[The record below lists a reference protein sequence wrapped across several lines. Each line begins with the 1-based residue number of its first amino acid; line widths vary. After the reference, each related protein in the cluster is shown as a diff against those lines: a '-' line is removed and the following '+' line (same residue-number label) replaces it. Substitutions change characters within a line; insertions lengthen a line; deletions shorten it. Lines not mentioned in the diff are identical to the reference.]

1 MSRQDKRSLKG
12 SRSWC
17 AVAFIALV
25 AVGCSGSSASD
36 STSPTVLA
44 RPSSP
49 AKVTIAAPTNGEVI
63 HGNSVH
69 VAIELADAKVVRATT
84 TNIVPDEGH
93 LHLSLDDRLV
103 SMNFRLDSEISKVKP
118 GLHILQ
124 VEFVA
129 SDHLPFDPRVIAQV
143 TFEVKP

>member
-1 MSRQDKRSLKG
+1 MGRRDTRSPTG
-12 SRSWC
+12 SRAWY
-17 AVAFIALV
+17 AIAFVALV

-36 STSPTVLA
+36 STSLIVLA

-63 HGNSVH
+63 HGTNVH

-103 SMNFRLDSEISKVKP
+103 SMNFRLDSDIANVKP
-118 GLHILQ
+118 GLHILK